1 MLFIVY
7 LLGMGFTYGFVRKKM
22 FTFAHAI
29 EQEEPGKLLML
40 VGTLIFW
47 PLYWM
52 AYWAEK
58 KFFND

>member
-1 MLFIVY
+1 MLFILY
-7 LLGMGFTYGFVRKKM
+7 LLGMGFTYPFVSKGINVAQA
-22 FTFAHAI
+22 FD
-29 EQEEPGKLLML
+29 QEEFGKILIITLS
-40 VGTLIFW
+40 LIFW